1 MQNDPLLPEE
11 EQEEDE
17 SRIKI
22 WLEENLRIILSVL
35 VVLAIAGGIYSY
47 SQRSQAPALTEV
59 TDDQTQDVNS
69 DSKSDDQSAPAD
81 TEEASDETSDT
92 SAPEEETATTEN
104 EAVEPSKDAS
114 STPTETTTAPSQ
126 ETADSIIE
134 TAGKGDSATRLA
146 RRALADSLEKNPD
159 SSLTKEHKI
168 YIEDY
173 LRKHVGHVGPVRVGT
188 SIGFSKSLIQE
199 AIGKSK
205 QLNERQLA
213 NLTKYAARVSS
224 L

>member
-17 SRIKI
+17 SRIKV

-59 TDDQTQDVNS
+59 TEDQQQDTS
-69 DSKSDDQSAPAD
+69 DLSMSDDDQSSAIEKEDSDQSMTEDSAAATSTND
-81 TEEASDETSDT
+81 TTTPSSDSSSTSST
-92 SAPEEETATTEN
+92 STETA
-104 EAVEPSKDAS
+104 S
-114 STPTETTTAPSQ
+114 APSQ
-126 ETADSIIE
+126 ETTDSFIE
-134 TAGKGDSATRLA
+134 TAIKGDSATRLA
-146 RRALADSLEKNPD
+146 RRALADYLEKNPD
-159 SSLTKEHKI
+159 SSLSKEHKI

-173 LRKHVGHVGPVRVGT
+173 LRKHVGHQGPVRVGT
-188 SIGFSKSLIQE
+188 SVGFSKSLIQE

>member
-17 SRIKI
+17 SRIKV

-59 TDDQTQDVNS
+59 TEDQQQDTS
-69 DSKSDDQSAPAD
+69 DLSMSDDDQSSAVEQED
-81 TEEASDETSDT
+81 VDQSMTEDSATETSSDT
-92 SAPEEETATTEN
+92 TTPSSDSSSTSSTSTETA
-104 EAVEPSKDAS
+104 S
-114 STPTETTTAPSQ
+114 APSQ
-126 ETADSIIE
+126 ETTDSFIE
-134 TAGKGDSATRLA
+134 TAVKGDSATRLA
-146 RRALADSLEKNPD
+146 RRALADYLEKNPD
-159 SSLTKEHKI
+159 SSLSKEHKI

-173 LRKHVGHVGPVRVGT
+173 LRKHVGHQGPVRVGT
-188 SIGFSKSLIQE
+188 SVGFSKSLIQE

>member
-17 SRIKI
+17 SRIKV

-59 TDDQTQDVNS
+59 TEDQQQDTS
-69 DSKSDDQSAPAD
+69 DLSMSDDDQSSAVEQED
-81 TEEASDETSDT
+81 VDQSMTEDSATETSSDT
-92 SAPEEETATTEN
+92 TTPSSDSSSTSSTSTETA
-104 EAVEPSKDAS
+104 S
-114 STPTETTTAPSQ
+114 APSQ
-126 ETADSIIE
+126 ETTDSFIE
-134 TAGKGDSATRLA
+134 TAVKGDSATRLA
-146 RRALADSLEKNPD
+146 RRALADYLEKNPD
-159 SSLTKEHKI
+159 SSLSKEHKI

-173 LRKHVGHVGPVRVGT
+173 LRKHVGHQGPVRVGT
-188 SIGFSKSLIQE
+188 SVGFSKSLIQE

-213 NLTKYAARVSS
+213 NLTKYATRVSS